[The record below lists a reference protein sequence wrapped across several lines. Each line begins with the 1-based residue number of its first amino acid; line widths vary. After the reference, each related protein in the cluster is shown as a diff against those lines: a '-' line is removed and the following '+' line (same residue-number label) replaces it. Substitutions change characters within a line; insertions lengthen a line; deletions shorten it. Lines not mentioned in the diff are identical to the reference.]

1 MTSCVNLVLRISLEL
16 TMAMLEHPVKDAILV
31 AERDRIKEVYSKRTF
46 EIDPDMYA
54 PWQPGEMLM
63 LFERRRVAS
72 EMLVD
77 KDRFPKR
84 GNKCLEIGYGKLGWL
99 SDCIAW
105 GLAEN
110 DLYGIELD
118 EKRASVAMAAL
129 PSANLIVGDAT
140 KMPWDNGFFDLV
152 IISTVLSSITSIS
165 VRRTIAAEV
174 DRVLANGGTILIY
187 DTAVRN
193 PRNQDL
199 LPVGRKQVAELFPNM
214 NVASRSV
221 TLAPPISRFVAKH
234 SWALASILS
243 SLPPLRT
250 HRLSLLRRSL
260 SGE

>member
-1 MTSCVNLVLRISLEL
+1 MSCVNLVLRISLEL
-16 TMAMLEHPVKDAILV
+16 TMAMLEHPVEDAILL

-72 EMLVD
+72 EMFVD

-110 DLYGIELD
+110 DLYGVELD
-118 EKRASVAMAAL
+118 EERASVAMGAL
-129 PSANLIVGDAT
+129 PSANLIIGDASR
-140 KMPWDNGFFDLV
+140 MPWGDRFFDLV
-152 IISTVLSSITSIS
+152 IISTVLSSVTSRS
-165 VRRTIAAEV
+165 VRRTIADEV
-174 DRVLANGGTILIY
+174 DRVLANRGAILIY

-193 PRNQDL
+193 PRNKDL

-214 NVASRSV
+214 NVVSRSV
-221 TLAPPISRFVAKH
+221 TLAPLISRFVAKR
-234 SWALASILS
+234 SWALASVLS
-243 SLPPLRT
+243 SIPPLRT
-250 HRLSLLRRSL
+250 HRLSLLTRP
-260 SGE
+260 

>member
-1 MTSCVNLVLRISLEL
+1 
-16 TMAMLEHPVKDAILV
+16 MAMLDQQGKGAILL
-31 AERDRIKEVYSKRTF
+31 AERDRLKEVYSKRAL
-46 EIDPDMYA
+46 EIDRDMYA

-110 DLYGIELD
+110 DLYGVELD
-118 EKRASVAMAAL
+118 EERASVAMGAL
-129 PSANLIVGDAT
+129 PSANLIIGDASR
-140 KMPWDNGFFDLV
+140 MPWGDRFFDLV
-152 IISTVLSSITSIS
+152 IISTVLSSVTSMS
-165 VRRTIAAEV
+165 VRRTIADEV
-174 DRVLANGGTILIY
+174 DRVLANRGTILIY

-193 PRNQDL
+193 PRNKDL

-214 NVASRSV
+214 NVVSRSV
-221 TLAPPISRFVAKH
+221 TLAPPIARSVAKR
-234 SWALASILS
+234 SWTLANILS
-243 SLPPLRT
+243 ALPVIRT
-250 HRLSLLRRSL
+250 HRLSLLSRAR